1 MLDAA
6 GLPVFIA
13 ASISLLL
20 MPGPAVL
27 YVVARSIHQGRRAG
41 IVSVLGLHVG
51 TLFHVSAAA
60 LGLSA
65 ILAASA
71 PAFGVVKVLGAGY
84 LIYLGIRT
92 LTSHEE
98 VAGIGT
104 VRQAGLRRV
113 FSQGVVVNILNPKL
127 ALFFFAFLPQFVDP
141 SSGTAGM
148 QMLLLGL
155 LFVGLGLVT
164 DSAYALLA
172 GAAGGWLRH
181 RRTFSRL
188 PRYAAGT
195 TCIGLGVML
204 AAASSSGEA

>member
-1 MLDAA
+1 MFGAA
-6 GLPVFIA
+6 GLLVFLA

-27 YVVARSIHQGRRAG
+27 YVVARSIHQGRREG

-51 TLFHVSAAA
+51 TLCHVSAAA

-65 ILAASA
+65 ILVASA

-84 LIYLGIRT
+84 LIFLGVRT
-92 LTSHEE
+92 LTSREE
-98 VAGIGT
+98 IDGIGT
-104 VRQAGLRRV
+104 IRQASLRRV

-127 ALFFFAFLPQFVDP
+127 GLFFFAFLPQFVDP
-141 SSGTAGM
+141 SPGTAGM

-155 LFVGLGLVT
+155 LFVGLGLIT

-172 GAAGGWLRH
+172 GTVGGWLRH

-188 PRYAAGT
+188 PRCVAGT

-204 AAASSSGEA
+204 AAASSSSKA

>member
-6 GLPVFIA
+6 GFLVFLA

-51 TLFHVSAAA
+51 TLVHVSAAA

-65 ILAASA
+65 ILAAST
-71 PAFGVVKVLGAGY
+71 PAFSVVKILGAGY
-84 LIYLGIRT
+84 LIFLGVRT

-98 VAGIGT
+98 VDGIGT
-104 VRQAGLRRV
+104 VRQASLRRV

-127 ALFFFAFLPQFVDP
+127 GLFFFAFLPQFVDP
-141 SSGTAGM
+141 SPGTAGM

-155 LFVGLGLVT
+155 LFVGLGLIT

-172 GAAGGWLRH
+172 GTMGGWLRH
-181 RRTFSRL
+181 CRTFSRL
-188 PRYAAGT
+188 PRCVAGA

-204 AAASSSGEA
+204 AAASSSNKA

>member
-6 GLPVFIA
+6 GLLVFIA

-27 YVVARSIHQGRRAG
+27 YVVTRSIHQGRRAG
-41 IVSVLGLHVG
+41 IVSVLGLHMG

-65 ILAASA
+65 ILVASA
-71 PAFGVVKVLGAGY
+71 TAFGVVKMLGAGY
-84 LIYLGIRT
+84 LIILGIRM
-92 LTSHEE
+92 LTSREE
-98 VAGIGT
+98 VADIGT
-104 VRQAGLRRV
+104 VRQTGLRRV

-141 SSGTAGM
+141 SLGMPGM
-148 QMLLLGL
+148 QMLLFGL
-155 LFVGLGLVT
+155 LFVGLGLIT

-172 GAAGGWLRH
+172 GTVGGWLRH
-181 RRTFSRL
+181 RRTFTRL
-188 PRYAAGT
+188 PRCVAGT
-195 TCIGLGVML
+195 TYIGLGVML
-204 AAASSSGEA
+204 AAASSSSKA